1 MKKWTALLL
10 SIILAASA
18 CLTGCGD
25 NNAVSSEDAAASGVE
40 SVIEDAESEIEETE
54 ESEEG
59 VLEES
64 SEVEISEETSSE
76 AASSE
81 ETSSAVSSK
90 EESSKV
96 TSSKKESSKES
107 SSKEE
112 SSKETSSKEVSS
124 AVSSAEEVSSEE
136 TSSAVEE
143 EASASCMS
151 LLETAIDGAELP
163 GMMFYE
169 PSMGDA
175 MISELTE
182 YFYTGLDVSGLEDFC
197 VGVPMMMVHASEVA
211 IFKPTDAAAA
221 KSVKAAIDA
230 RVESLNNVWSTYL
243 PDQYALVEDHRVVE
257 AGDYIIFVVA
267 ADAARIVKQFKAA
280 L

>member
-40 SVIEDAESEIEETE
+40 SVIEEAESEIEETE

-90 EESSKV
+90 EE
-96 TSSKKESSKES
+96 

-197 VGVPMMMVHASEVA
+197 VGVPMMMVHASEIA

-267 ADAARIVKQFKAA
+267 ADADRIVKQFKAA

>member
-18 CLTGCGD
+18 CLTSCGD

-40 SVIEDAESEIEETE
+40 SVIEEAESEIEETE

-267 ADAARIVKQFKAA
+267 ADADRIVKQFKAA